1 MLYLTRLVEKKIA
14 GIKLKSADGWSN
26 GGNGTDDFSFNALS
40 AGGRY
45 PDGRSFSQGILVPN
59 MVPFTPG

>member
-1 MLYLTRLVEKKIA
+1 MCGMPRVTRVRLV
-14 GIKLKSADGWSN
+14 GICQN
-26 GGNGTDDFSFNALS
+26 RRNGTDDFSFNALS